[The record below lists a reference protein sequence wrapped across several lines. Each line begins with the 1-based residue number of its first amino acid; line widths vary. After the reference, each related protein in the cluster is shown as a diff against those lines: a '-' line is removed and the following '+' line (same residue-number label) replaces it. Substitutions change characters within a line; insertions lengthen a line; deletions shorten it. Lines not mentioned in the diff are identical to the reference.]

1 VEGTDLQGRRGLT
14 ALAALAVATA
24 TILAGSAALKPPTAQ
39 AWAWS
44 NTCQANIMNQS
55 GTQAGVRPIAYLP
68 VLPSAAS
75 LALYASMVVVG
86 VPAQGVVPFSNSGY
100 PVPSWGCHTALTFVN
115 PGPNVACAMSA
126 PTTGAN
132 HFSCGGN
139 STIQIIRN
147 DNYIVGNV
155 MIHAAPGSRAVRTR
169 AHNPRTG
176 RPAMLPRALPGS
188 NGWRSI
194 RKMSHLGIVS
204 RAMKMGSLP
213 DSCQRGG
220 HHGPNQVSSTQL
232 VHRGGG
238 RGVGAVVGT
247 FDGARRAHQTASSA
261 LSRHSMHCLALL
273 LTVPKL
279 HTRAA
284 VRPRPTANLGQG
296 LRGRRVV
303 IHRRRHGEQRRAAFV
318 DVVGS
323 SNGRHFTVVL
333 LQSTHRPTGARVA
346 RAAVQ
351 SALDRIGS

>member
-1 VEGTDLQGRRGLT
+1 VAGSVLGRRHG
-14 ALAALAVATA
+14 LAAFAAVAAATA
-24 TILAGSAALKPPTAQ
+24 TILAGSAAMKPPKAQ

-44 NTCQANIMNQS
+44 DACVANINNQS
-55 GTQAGVRPIAYLP
+55 GTMAGVRPIAYIP
-68 VLPSAAS
+68 VLPSTAS
-75 LALYASMVVVG
+75 LAVYAALVVTG
-86 VPAQGVVPFSNSGY
+86 VPTSGFVPFRNTGY
-100 PVPSWGCHTALTFVN
+100 PVPSYGCHAALTFVN

-139 STIQIIRN
+139 SSYQIVANNN
-147 DNYIVGNV
+147 DIVGNV
-155 MIHAAPGSRAVRTR
+155 FIHSAPGTRAVRTR
-169 AHNPRTG
+169 YRNPRTG
-176 RPAMLPRALPGS
+176 RPAMLPRALPNS
-188 NGWRSI
+188 HRWRSI
-194 RKMSHLGIVS
+194 RRMSHLGIVS

-247 FDGARRAHQTASSA
+247 FDRAHRAHQTAASA

-279 HTRAA
+279 HTRAT
-284 VRPRPTANLGQG
+284 VRPRPTANLGHG

-303 IHRRRHGEQRRAAFV
+303 IHRRRHGDRRRAAVV

-351 SALDRIGS
+351 SALNRIGS